1 MNETYDLLL
10 KSKAKVLAEINLRIN
25 HCLIAHPSTEVRT
38 ISKVFSHPQALA
50 QCRGYLQNLQV
61 EAIPTYDTAGS
72 VRMIRQRKLRD
83 SAAVASNHAA
93 QYFKMKVLV
102 KGIQD
107 APNNF
112 TRFFVLGKARSK
124 ETGRDKT
131 SIIFS
136 LKHMPGALYE
146 ALGEFASRDINL
158 TKIESR
164 PTRQLI
170 WEYYFYLDFECH
182 QVDKKAK
189 EALKGLKG
197 RSSFLKILGSYP
209 RAEPLP

>member
-1 MNETYDLLL
+1 
-10 KSKAKVLAEINLRIN
+10 
-25 HCLIAHPSTEVRT
+25 
-38 ISKVFSHPQALA
+38 
-50 QCRGYLQNLQV
+50 
-61 EAIPTYDTAGS
+61 
-72 VRMIRQRKLRD
+72 MIRQRKLRD
-83 SAAVASNHAA
+83 SAAVASNRAA
-93 QYFKMKVLV
+93 QYFKMKVLA

-136 LKHMPGALYE
+136 LKHMPGALYG

-170 WEYYFYLDFECH
+170 WEYYFYLDFERH
-182 QVDKKAK
+182 QFDKKAK

-197 RSSFLKILGSYP
+197 RASFLKILGSYP
-209 RAEPLP
+209 RAESLP